1 MILLSG
7 GGSGHEPAHTGY
19 VGEGMLDV
27 VVAGNVFASP
37 SASQILAGVKS
48 VNAPQGY
55 ESIVT
60 KRQTYGYTDYLYTG
74 FL

>member
-27 VVAGNVFASP
+27 VVAGNIFASP

-48 VNAPQGY
+48 VDACRGY
-55 ESIVT
+55 GS
-60 KRQTYGYTDYLYTG
+60 KRNLFLAENMLIDSYTG